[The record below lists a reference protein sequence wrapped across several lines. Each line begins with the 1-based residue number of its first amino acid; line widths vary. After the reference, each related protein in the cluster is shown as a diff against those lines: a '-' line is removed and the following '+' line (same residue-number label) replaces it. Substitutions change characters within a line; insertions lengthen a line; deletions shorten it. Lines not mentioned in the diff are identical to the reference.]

1 MGSPVSPVIANLY
14 MEEIEERAI
23 ANTANPPKVWHRY
36 VDDVLSAM
44 KKDAISTFHDELNSI
59 DPHISFTIEYE
70 TNGQI
75 AFLDTL
81 ISRNSGS
88 ITTDVYRKPTH
99 TDNYLHFKSHHDK
112 KHKISTAATLL
123 SRATS
128 IPNTVEGKANET
140 KNVVDALLS
149 NGYPKKFISNVQK
162 RQNKIKATPE
172 PEELVRDFF
181 SLVDPSPTSSGY
193 AVLPYING
201 LTEPLTRAL
210 RKYDIKVF
218 NKPFRTLQQE
228 FPSQKDRPEIEK
240 QPNVVYKINCK
251 DCAWSY
257 ISETG
262 RSFETRKKEHIPNV
276 KTIQKR
282 FKYSESFLDL

>member
-1 MGSPVSPVIANLY
+1 

-36 VDDVLSAM
+36 VDDVLSVM

-59 DPHISFTIEYE
+59 DTHISFTIEYE

-140 KNVVDALLS
+140 KNVVDALL
-149 NGYPKKFISNVQK
+149 YAISFPLL
-162 RQNKIKATPE
+162 TP
-172 PEELVRDFF
+172 
-181 SLVDPSPTSSGY
+181 
-193 AVLPYING
+193 
-201 LTEPLTRAL
+201 
-210 RKYDIKVF
+210 
-218 NKPFRTLQQE
+218 LQHQVAML
-228 FPSQKDRPEIEK
+228 FCLILMD
-240 QPNVVYKINCK
+240 
-251 DCAWSY
+251 
-257 ISETG
+257 
-262 RSFETRKKEHIPNV
+262 
-276 KTIQKR
+276 
-282 FKYSESFLDL
+282 

>member
-1 MGSPVSPVIANLY
+1 

-36 VDDVLSAM
+36 VDDVLSVM

-123 SRATS
+123 S
-128 IPNTVEGKANET
+128 IGQ
-140 KNVVDALLS
+140 LL
-149 NGYPKKFISNVQK
+149 YQT
-162 RQNKIKATPE
+162 Q
-172 PEELVRDFF
+172 
-181 SLVDPSPTSSGY
+181 
-193 AVLPYING
+193 
-201 LTEPLTRAL
+201 
-210 RKYDIKVF
+210 
-218 NKPFRTLQQE
+218 
-228 FPSQKDRPEIEK
+228 
-240 QPNVVYKINCK
+240 
-251 DCAWSY
+251 
-257 ISETG
+257 
-262 RSFETRKKEHIPNV
+262 
-276 KTIQKR
+276 
-282 FKYSESFLDL
+282 